1 MFAAAKSNDMPRLF
15 ASENANKV
23 PANALWATNTVI
35 SVFVIST
42 YFSADAFNFML
53 DMATVTSLLPYLL
66 VAGYAVLLARS
77 VAAFADTP
85 DERKRDLAFAW
96 IAVVYVLIM
105 FVAAGAKYVLL
116 VAVLYAPG
124 TVLYIWS
131 RREQNAKLFTGI
143 ELPIFIV
150 VLVAAAI
157 GIWGLVT
164 GLITP

>member
-1 MFAAAKSNDMPRLF
+1 MCIRDR
-15 ASENANKV
+15 
-23 PANALWATNTVI
+23 
-35 SVFVIST
+35 
-42 YFSADAFNFML
+42 
-53 DMATVTSLLPYLL
+53 
-66 VAGYAVLLARS
+66 
-77 VAAFADTP
+77 
-85 DERKRDLAFAW
+85 RKRDLAFAW